1 MAKSMDIENSFRTH
15 RPQLVGFCV
24 RMLGDRPLAEDI
36 VQDVF
41 LKACAQAN
49 EEPSAAWLYQCAR
62 NRCIDHHRRRGK
74 WSRLKALLGRD
85 HRQEGFES
93 ELLDKEVGWKILCS
107 LPEKMRAILVL
118 RAYVGLGYSE
128 LAEVFDMTTSS
139 VGVLLSRA
147 RQKACTL
154 MEKEMQQ

>member
-1 MAKSMDIENSFRTH
+1 
-15 RPQLVGFCV
+15 
-24 RMLGDRPLAEDI
+24 
-36 VQDVF
+36 
-41 LKACAQAN
+41 
-49 EEPSAAWLYQCAR
+49 
-62 NRCIDHHRRRGK
+62 
-74 WSRLKALLGRD
+74 LKALLGRD